1 MIGQRLKQWL
11 GGAVPAPE
19 DDAVTL
25 QGASTRVLMVCMG
38 NICRSPTAEGV
49 LRARLREAG
58 LHRSVAVDSAG
69 THGYHTGEAPDP
81 RAIRHAAQRGYDIA
95 RLQARPVRPEDFS
108 HFHWLLAMDEA
119 NLAWLRSRLPE
130 GAGPR
135 MGLLMEHARRHADV
149 REVPDPYYGAAS
161 GFEHVLDLVDDAC
174 EGLVARLAAGDSA
187 TRPDSGKA

>member
-119 NLAWLRSRLPE
+119 NLAWLNKRLPPE
-130 GAGPR
+130 VPTRPA
-135 MGLLMEHARRHADV
+135 LLMSFARRSPGV
-149 REVPDPYYGAAS
+149 LEVPDPYYGGPA
-161 GFEHVLDLVDDAC
+161 GFDHVLDLIEDAC
-174 EGLVARLAAGDSA
+174 AGLVTRLQAGPPD
-187 TRPDSGKA
+187 TLQRP